1 MVLTIDIGN
10 TKTKIAV
17 FKGEQLIEH
26 VVIEQINKEYINT
39 LCTFCQQSCTK
50 SEHPSF
56 SSDST
61 CPTHSPF
68 LNPTYSAGILLTW
81 NFHGTIIEM

>member
-26 VVIEQINKEYINT
+26 VVIEQINKEYINK
-39 LCTFCQQSCTK
+39 LIDKIELFDDEVKIYYNSPINNSPDDNQGFCFYTSK
-50 SEHPSF
+50 I
-56 SSDST
+56 D
-61 CPTHSPF
+61 
-68 LNPTYSAGILLTW
+68 
-81 NFHGTIIEM
+81 EMKIKMLI